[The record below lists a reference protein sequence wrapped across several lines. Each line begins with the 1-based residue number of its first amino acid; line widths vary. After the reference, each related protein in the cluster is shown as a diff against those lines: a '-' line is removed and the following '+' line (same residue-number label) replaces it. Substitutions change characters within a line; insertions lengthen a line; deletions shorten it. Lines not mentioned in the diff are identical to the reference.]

1 MTAMM
6 TAKSGQPHQTSA
18 QHLHAWLHAYMY
30 HSVRFCMITI
40 GLQVLS

>member
-6 TAKSGQPHQTSA
+6 TAKSGQPRETSA
-18 QHLHAWLHAYMY
+18 QHLHAWLQAYMY
-30 HSVRFCMITI
+30 QSVCFCMITI